1 LIATAVFPT
10 PPFVS
15 ETATARGSSTV
26 IGRPRWLGW
35 NYLTYSTYPFYLFYS
50 FFPFYSSDYFGQTLS
65 LESLII
71 SETDG
76 LQNHSGGNEIQIY
89 LIYLTYPF
97 YSFYSSFPFYLFYS
111 LVSRM
116 GLGLT
121 TDIVT
126 QHGSS

>member
-1 LIATAVFPT
+1 
-10 PPFVS
+10 
-15 ETATARGSSTV
+15 
-26 IGRPRWLGW
+26 
-35 NYLTYSTYPFYLFYS
+35 LTYSTYPFYLFYS

-126 QHGSS
+126 QHGSSWSPRQGVDARCFDLNQHSVYICLRCWL